1 MSTAEGYARANG
13 LMTQNTHPIN
23 LLALCAI
30 TLPVALDA
38 VGMPVGMQL
47 VARHGQEERLL
58 AVALACEKLLGTPRQ
73 RLGTPPLC
81 KG

>member
-1 MSTAEGYARANG
+1 
-13 LMTQNTHPIN
+13 MTQNTHPIN

-30 TLPVALDA
+30 TMPVALDA

-47 VARHGQEERLL
+47 VARHGHEERLL
-58 AVALACEKLLGTPRQ
+58 AVALACEKQLGTPRK